1 MVTESAFSIGAR
13 VKTANTEDHMKPL
26 EGKVAVVAG
35 ASRGAGRGI
44 ALALGE
50 AGATVYATGR
60 TRRGGPKPRDNAAGN
75 IEDTADE
82 ISARGGKGIAIGADY
97 TKEEDVASVFAQVER
112 EHGRV
117 DVLANAVW
125 GMCDQYSDGSEFF
138 GTWGRPFWETPVS
151 AWGNMMMA
159 GPFAYFAAS
168 VHAARLMA
176 KAGKGLIV
184 GITDG
189 IMAKGDEPAP
199 DPNVLGPYGGQL
211 LFDLAHI
218 CINRML
224 NGMSVEGKKQ
234 KIAVVTLMPGF
245 MRTERVSQYLSTEQL
260 RKQMGFEKTE
270 STEFVGRAVAALAAD
285 PKVMKKSGRIHFVA
299 DLARE
304 YGFTDV
310 DGRQVPRFAFA

>member
-1 MVTESAFSIGAR
+1 
-13 VKTANTEDHMKPL
+13 MKPL

-60 TRRGGPKPRDNAAGN
+60 TRRGGPKPRDRAAGT
-75 IEDTADE
+75 IDDTAEE
-82 ISARGGKGIAIGADY
+82 ISARGGKGIASAADY
-97 TKEEDVASVFAQVER
+97 SKEDDVARVFAQVER

-125 GMCDQYSDGSEFF
+125 GMADPYANGEDAMGS
-138 GTWGRPFWETPVS
+138 WGRPFWDTPVS
-151 AWGNMMMA
+151 AWDNMMTA

-168 VHAARLMA
+168 VYAARMMV

-189 IMAKGDEPAP
+189 ILANGDEPAP
-199 DPNVLGPYGGQL
+199 DPNTMGDYGGQL
-211 LFDLAHI
+211 IFDLAHI

-224 NGMSVEGKKQ
+224 HGMAVEGKKH

-245 MRTERVSQYLSTEQL
+245 MRTERVTQYLNTEKL
-260 RKQMGFEKTE
+260 RQQMGFDKAE

-285 PKVMKKSGRIHFVA
+285 RNVLKKSGRIHFVA

-310 DGRQVPRFAFA
+310 DGRLVPRFAPFA